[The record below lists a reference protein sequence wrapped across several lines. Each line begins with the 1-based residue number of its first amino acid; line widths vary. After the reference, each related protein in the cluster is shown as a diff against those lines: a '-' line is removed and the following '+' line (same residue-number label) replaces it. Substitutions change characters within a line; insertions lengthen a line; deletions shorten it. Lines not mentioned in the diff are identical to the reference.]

1 MRSLVTCLQGI
12 FGLKK
17 IEEIIHMY
25 KETSEKADEL
35 FQSVDAKAV
44 SLANEFGIKDKL
56 SESCGQPINWNI
68 TPLEIVKEY

>member
-1 MRSLVTCLQGI
+1 
-12 FGLKK
+12 
-17 IEEIIHMY
+17 MY

-35 FQSVDAKAV
+35 FQSVDVKAV